1 MRVKC
6 PRGAAA
12 RGRVRWVSRAGLSE
26 VCPSVRMVA
35 CSVLAAR
42 VGLYCPRGI
51 AASHATRCRSLHA
64 QVAGRQVR
72 LRGGWTQSATSR
84 SVKNGRTQKNRILI
98 TQVSSF
104 IHTQARHD
112 PQDSYRSH
120 TRLPISPAGACV
132 RPSGLFTF
140 RALRLRSEI
149 KSISPSL
156 ARWIPTRVRRSSAP
170 SSTLACTPPCRRP
183 CRRSCRPWRLAA
195 PPAFSASGC

>member
-1 MRVKC
+1 MCGWSRARCWPRAWGCTAPAALPHRMRLASCDQV
-6 PRGAAA
+6 AA
-12 RGRVRWVSRAGLSE
+12 R
-26 VCPSVRMVA
+26 
-35 CSVLAAR
+35 
-42 VGLYCPRGI
+42 
-51 AASHATRCRSLHA
+51 T
-64 QVAGRQVR
+64 GRQVR

-104 IHTQARHD
+104 IHTRGRHD

-132 RPSGLFTF
+132 DPHSGLFTF

-156 ARWIPTRVRRSSAP
+156 ARWIPSRARRSSAP
-170 SSTLACTPPCRRP
+170 SSTLACTLPPCRRP
-183 CRRSCRPWRLAA
+183 CRPWRRRLAPHA
-195 PPAFSASGC
+195 CAASGC